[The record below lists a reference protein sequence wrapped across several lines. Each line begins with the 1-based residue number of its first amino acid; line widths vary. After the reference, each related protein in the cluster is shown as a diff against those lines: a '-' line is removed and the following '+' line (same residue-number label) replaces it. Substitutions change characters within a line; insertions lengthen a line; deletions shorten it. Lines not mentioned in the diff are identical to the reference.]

1 MRTFFLGLKTIDC
14 FHESPLM
21 QAQQCQLKTTTMLI
35 KATQHCCIFFTPK
48 KWFRDNLLGVF
59 LSLLLFF
66 TMSDRHFY
74 TYWVKLVYKHI
85 YSFCI
90 TLYKIRIDGRKWY
103 LHICIIVKTKKF
115 IKYLGQRCNG
125 FIAVCLPQRHN
136 MLINWNI

>member
-85 YSFCI
+85 YSNIHFASLCI
-90 TLYKIRIDGRKWY
+90 KFALMEGNDT
-103 LHICIIVKTKKF
+103 CIFASLLKLKSSSNIWVNAVMVSLLSVTKTQ
-115 IKYLGQRCNG
+115 Y
-125 FIAVCLPQRHN
+125 AY
-136 MLINWNI
+136 

>member
-48 KWFRDNLLGVF
+48 KWFRDNLLGDF

-85 YSFCI
+85 YSYNHFASLCI
-90 TLYKIRIDGRKWY
+90 KFALMEGNDT
-103 LHICIIVKTKKF
+103 CIFASLLKLKSSSNIWVNAVMVSLLSVTKTQ
-115 IKYLGQRCNG
+115 Y
-125 FIAVCLPQRHN
+125 AY
-136 MLINWNI
+136 